1 MTSNEWGR
9 VADDGTVFLKTADG
23 ERTVGQVPDRT
34 PEEALRFFTDRYEAL
49 AGKVALHEQRVHAGL
64 LSPDQAAADAKTLR
78 GEVTEAAA
86 VGDLPALAG
95 RLDALLPVI
104 AAQRTV
110 RKEERAKQQ
119 AESKVAK
126 EALVAEAEKIAAGK
140 DWRHGVNRMRE
151 LLEQ

>member
-104 AAQRTV
+104 AAQRTDHH
-110 RKEERAKQQ
+110 RR
-119 AESKVAK
+119 
-126 EALVAEAEKIAAGK
+126 
-140 DWRHGVNRMRE
+140 
-151 LLEQ
+151 